1 MPLKCL
7 VAMLKPNFTE
17 KVVQAAKK
25 NGATGAT
32 IIPASGTGV
41 HEANT
46 FFGLTLDVSTDVVI
60 FILQEKDVDKIMA
73 TVKEAGSFDQPGTGI
88 AFVVPVE
95 QATGMES
102 QTNQAEKKGD

>member
-1 MPLKCL
+1 
-7 VAMLKPNFTE
+7 
-17 KVVQAAKK
+17 
-25 NGATGAT
+25 
-32 IIPASGTGV
+32 
-41 HEANT
+41 
-46 FFGLTLDVSTDVVI
+46 
-60 FILQEKDVDKIMA
+60 MA